1 MGTEGGAARV
11 LALGVS
17 PNPVASG
24 GVVRVSVP
32 ETGRVRVSVVDVLG
46 REVSVL
52 MDGERSAGE
61 HVLGLGAERLAP
73 GVYVVRVTVGR
84 ETVARRVTVAR

>member
-1 MGTEGGAARV
+1 M

-17 PNPVASG
+17 PNPVAAG
-24 GVVRVSVP
+24 GEVRVSVP
-32 ETGRVRVSVVDVLG
+32 EAGRVRVSVVAVLG

-52 MDGERSAGE
+52 TDGERAAGE
-61 HVLGLGAERLAP
+61 HAVALDAGRLAP

-84 ETVARRVTVAR
+84 ETAVRRVTVAR

>member
-1 MGTEGGAARV
+1 M

-52 MDGERSAGE
+52 ADGERTAGT
-61 HVLGLGAERLAP
+61 HDVALDAGRLAP